1 MSLPVSVPVPH
12 DCPKSDSPDCSA
24 GLRRRWSSF
33 LLVTGAL
40 GLVWFV
46 ALPRIARVPQIR
58 AKIEH
63 LEAHQIDPSAMYY
76 TDLEKVEDT
85 VQQIHDFHRE
95 HPNAL
100 W

>member
-1 MSLPVSVPVPH
+1 M
-12 DCPKSDSPDCSA
+12 
-24 GLRRRWSSF
+24 
-33 LLVTGAL
+33 
-40 GLVWFV
+40 

>member
-1 MSLPVSVPVPH
+1 
-12 DCPKSDSPDCSA
+12 
-24 GLRRRWSSF
+24 
-33 LLVTGAL
+33 
-40 GLVWFV
+40 
-46 ALPRIARVPQIR
+46 
-58 AKIEH
+58 
-63 LEAHQIDPSAMYY
+63 MYY